1 MENLNQQNEKTRRK
15 RSALKLSSLGIQKMN
30 AYSKLFG
37 LFVVVVGGILGL
49 ASLVMMLDLIGLSPF

>member
-1 MENLNQQNEKTRRK
+1 
-15 RSALKLSSLGIQKMN
+15 MN